1 MCHERMFRQQR
12 REQEDAR
19 RLWEVFNRETKG
31 EPPERREDEVRLQD
45 AERAAVEER
54 EPAPVDR

>member
-1 MCHERMFRQQR
+1 MFRQQR